1 MSLSVSFSKS
11 EPEELRRPLRILI
24 ANERIDRLARI
35 ADVVT
40 RLGHE
45 VISRELE
52 VSDVAAATDREHPDL
67 AFVGL
72 GVSGEHAL
80 DMISEIVREASCPV
94 IALLEADDPVW
105 VNEAAKRGI
114 FAYIVDGR
122 AEEMQSAIDITLRR
136 YAEYSNLEGAF
147 ARRAVI
153 ERAKGIMMSRQEIDE
168 QRAFEL
174 LRSQSQRSGRKL
186 YDVAEAV
193 VESHLLLVRRQAP

>member
-1 MSLSVSFSKS
+1 VSFSKP

-24 ANERIDRLARI
+24 ANERKDRLARI
-35 ADVVT
+35 ADIVT

-52 VSDVAAATDREHPDL
+52 VSEVAAATEREHPDL

-80 DMISEIVREASCPV
+80 GMISEIVREASCPV

-114 FAYIVDGR
+114 FAYIVGGR
-122 AEEMQSAIDITLRR
+122 AEEMQSAIDITRRR
-136 YAEYSNLEGAF
+136 YNEYSNLEGAF

-168 QRAFEL
+168 QHAFEL

>member
-1 MSLSVSFSKS
+1 MPSTRKS
-11 EPEELRRPLRILI
+11 DTDDQRRSLRILI
-24 ANERIDRLARI
+24 ANERKDRLARI
-35 ADVVT
+35 AEVVT
-40 RLGHE
+40 ALGHE

-52 VSDVAAATDREHPDL
+52 VSEVAEATEREHPDL

-80 DMISEIVREASCPV
+80 DMISEIVHEASCPV
-94 IALLEADDPVW
+94 IALLESDDPVW

-122 AEEMQSAIDITLRR
+122 ADEMQNAIDITLRR
-136 YAEYSNLEGAF
+136 YAEYASLEGAF

-168 QRAFEL
+168 KRAFEL

-193 VESHLLLVRRQAP
+193 VESHLLLVRHERVSG

>member
-1 MSLSVSFSKS
+1 MSFSKP

-24 ANERIDRLARI
+24 ANERKDRLARI
-35 ADVVT
+35 AGVVT

-52 VSDVAAATDREHPDL
+52 VSEVAAATEREHPDL

-94 IALLEADDPVW
+94 IALLEGDDPVW

-136 YAEYSNLEGAF
+136 YAEYSSLEGAF

-153 ERAKGIMMSRQEIDE
+153 ERAKGIVMSQQEIDE

-174 LRSQSQRSGRKL
+174 LRSQSQRTGRKL
-186 YDVAEAV
+186 YDIAEAV
-193 VESHLLLVRRQAP
+193 IESHLLLVQRQAR

>member
-1 MSLSVSFSKS
+1 MPS
-11 EPEELRRPLRILI
+11 ERPPDSEELRPALRILI
-24 ANERIDRLARI
+24 ANERKDRLARI
-35 ADVVT
+35 AEIVT

-52 VSDVAAATDREHPDL
+52 VTEVASATEREHPDL

-80 DMISEIVREASCPV
+80 EMISEIVREASCPV

-122 AEEMQSAIDITLRR
+122 EEEMQSAIDITLRR
-136 YAEYSNLEGAF
+136 YAEYASLEGAF

-193 VESHLLLVRRQAP
+193 VQSHLLLVRREGSL

>member
-1 MSLSVSFSKS
+1 MADSSVRS
-11 EPEELRRPLRILI
+11 LRILI
-24 ANERIDRLARI
+24 ANERKDRLARI
-35 ADVVT
+35 AEIVT
-40 RLGHE
+40 GLGHE

-52 VSDVAAATDREHPDL
+52 VSEVAAATEREHPDL

-80 DMISEIVREASCPV
+80 DMVSEIVHEASCPV

-114 FAYIVDGR
+114 FAYIVDGNPQ
-122 AEEMQSAIDITLRR
+122 EMQSAIDITLRR
-136 YAEYSNLEGAF
+136 YAEYASLEGAF

-153 ERAKGIMMSRQEIDE
+153 ERAKGIMMASQAIDE
-168 QRAFEL
+168 RRAFEL

-186 YDVAEAV
+186 FDLAQAV
-193 VESHLLLVRRQAP
+193 VESHLLLVPPERRS